1 MITYS
6 TNEFYSGL
14 KIILDNEPCVIL
26 ESEFVKP
33 GKGQAFARVRI
44 RKLLSNKLLEKT
56 FKSTDSV
63 KSANVIDVNL
73 AYLYNDNKFW
83 YFMNNKTFEQLPIN
97 EKTIGNNKKWL
108 INQINYIITLWN
120 EQPIIITVPNFIE
133 LIVIDTNQSTK
144 GDLTSTNKKLAILNT
159 GAVIKVPLFIQI
171 GEVIKVDTR
180 FSEYVSRIK

>member
-1 MITYS
+1 MATYN

-14 KIILDNEPCVIL
+14 KIILDNEPCIIL

-44 RKLLSNKLLEKT
+44 RKLLSNKLIEKT

-63 KSANVIDVNL
+63 KSANVIDMNL
-73 AYLYNDNKFW
+73 SYLYNDGKFW
-83 YFMNNKTFEQLPIN
+83 YFINNKTFEQLAVN

-108 INQINYIITLWN
+108 INQINCIVTLWN
-120 EQPIIITVPNFIE
+120 GQAITITLPTFIE
-133 LIVIDTNQSTK
+133 LIVTDTNPSIK
-144 GDLTSTNKKLAILNT
+144 GDLTGTNKKIAILNT
-159 GAVIKVPLFIQI
+159 GAMIKVPLFIQI

-180 FSEYVSRIK
+180 SAEYVSRIK